1 MVETFQSSQ
10 LLLISAALITAC
22 LSKLANPDTRPR
34 TVHGARVSPPTLVLR
49 DSRPVAIG
57 LALSEGALG
66 VALLVTPHP
75 SVRVLTIMGF
85 ASATWVVSELRT
97 LRPEDG
103 CGCFGALSA
112 GRIGRRCVVRTALF
126 TGAAIIALGV
136 PHTGIDALRASLGWG
151 GVVLAVEIL
160 MFVAL
165 SPEADGL
172 LGRLRSS
179 TPCEV
184 RTAPLSETFH
194 ALWASDAWREHK
206 DHIVG
211 REPIDVWRE
220 LCWRLL
226 AYRGRVAGR
235 DAEIVFAVSMEE
247 RHPVVRSAV
256 LADHDRGGSAGAPD
270 AERTRTSRPQRPAEG
285 ISSAAGDEH
294 DRTGEGS
301 RDRVPCGGR
310 DEATDPDG
318 DGGEDATGRDSGPS
332 DLAVV
337 PVRT

>member
-1 MVETFQSSQ
+1 MVEAFQSSQ
-10 LLLISAALITAC
+10 LLLISVALITAC
-22 LSKLANPDTRPR
+22 LSKLANPGTRPR
-34 TVHGARVSPPTLVLR
+34 TVHGATASPPALVVR

-75 SVRVLTIMGF
+75 SVRILTIMGF

-97 LRPEDG
+97 HRPDEG
-103 CGCFGALSA
+103 CGCFGALSV
-112 GRIGRRCVVRTALF
+112 GRIGMRCVLRTALF
-126 TGAAIIALGV
+126 TGAAITALGV

-151 GVVLAVEIL
+151 GVVLAAEIL
-160 MFVAL
+160 MFIAL
-165 SPEADGL
+165 SPETDGL

-179 TPCEV
+179 TPCEL
-184 RTAPLSETFH
+184 RTAPLSETYH
-194 ALWASDAWREHK
+194 VLWASDAWREHE
-206 DHIVG
+206 DHVVS

-226 AYRGRVAGR
+226 AYRGRVADR
-235 DAEIVFAVSMEE
+235 DVEIVFAVSLEE
-247 RHPVVRSAV
+247 RRPVVRSAV
-256 LADHDRGGSAGAPD
+256 LADHDRTGSAGGLD
-270 AERTRTSRPQRPAEG
+270 AKSTLSPRTSAEG
-285 ISSAAGDEH
+285 ISSTAGGEH

-301 RDRVPCGGR
+301 RDLVPHGGR

-318 DGGEDATGRDSGPS
+318 DGGEDATGQDTGPS